1 MKVTCTKTASIVS
14 GLAMALM
21 TSFAHTATTANCKST
36 VNVSSG
42 ARTTT
47 IVELFTSEGCDSCP
61 PADKWFS
68 RLSAQKNGV
77 VPLAYHVDY
86 WDYIG
91 WKDRFAKAEYA
102 QRQRSEVRRQGGN
115 TVYTPQVL
123 LDGQDAR
130 QWSAQARFDSTLSAI
145 AARTPRARIAVQAN
159 PTDAVLDISLSI
171 GVDST
176 DRADAD
182 AYIVITEN
190 NLLSRV
196 TAGENRGVT
205 LAHDHVVRELL
216 GPVAID
222 TRMDRN
228 TDFKRAITLPTGW
241 RREELTVAAFVQH
254 RRTGEILQA
263 VSAPICR

>member
-14 GLAMALM
+14 GLAMALT
-21 TSFAHTATTANCKST
+21 TSLAHTATTANCKST

-68 RLSAQKNGV
+68 RLNAQKNGV
-77 VPLAYHVDY
+77 VPLAFHVDY

-102 QRQRSEVRRQGGN
+102 QRQRAEVRRQGGN

-130 QWSAQARFDSTLSAI
+130 QWSAQSRFDSTLSAI
-145 AARTPRARIAVQAN
+145 ASRAPRARIALQAN
-159 PTDAVLDISLSI
+159 PADAAIELALSI
-171 GVDST
+171 SVDRA

-182 AYIVITEN
+182 TYIAITES
-190 NLLSRV
+190 NLVSRV

-205 LAHDHVVRELL
+205 LAHDHVVRELV
-216 GPVAID
+216 GPLPLD
-222 TRMDRN
+222 TRADGNAQVRHAIALQSGW
-228 TDFKRAITLPTGW
+228 KR
-241 RREELTVAAFVQH
+241 EDLTIAAFVQH